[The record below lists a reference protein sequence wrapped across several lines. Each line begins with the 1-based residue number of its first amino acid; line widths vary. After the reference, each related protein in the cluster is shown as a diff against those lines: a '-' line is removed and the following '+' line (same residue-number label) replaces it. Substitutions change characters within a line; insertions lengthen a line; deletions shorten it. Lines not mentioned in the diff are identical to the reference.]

1 MEDRTHVKQQIGPM
15 IEITVIAKGNTCLQN
30 DAPHNL
36 TQNEVQ
42 KQIKL
47 TCIN

>member
-1 MEDRTHVKQQIGPM
+1 M
-15 IEITVIAKGNTCLQN
+15 IEIKVIAKGNTCLPN

-42 KQIKL
+42 KEIKL
-47 TCIN
+47 TCVN